1 MNKVQ
6 VLQSVADILDLNL
19 FYNIGIRFSVS
30 GSAGS
35 VTLQG
40 DLTADTITKLTSLN
54 AEWSAH
60 HNGWMQCEIVVDGVP
75 CDITLIPS

>member
-1 MNKVQ
+1 M
-6 VLQSVADILDLNL
+6 LDLNL
-19 FYNIGIRFSVS
+19 FYNIGIRFSES
-30 GSAGS
+30 GSSGS

-40 DLTADTITKLTSLN
+40 DLTPNAVTKLTSLN

-60 HNGWMQCEIVVDGVP
+60 HNGWMQCEIIVDGVA

>member
-6 VLQSVADILDLNL
+6 VLQSVADIIDLGL
-19 FYNIGIRFSVS
+19 FYTIGIS
-30 GSAGS
+30 GTSNS

-40 DLTADTITKLTSLN
+40 DLTADTITKLAFLN

-60 HNGWMQCEIVVDGVP
+60 HNGWMQCEIIVDGVP

>member
-6 VLQSVADILDLNL
+6 VLQSVGDILDLDL
-19 FYNIGIRFSVS
+19 FYNIGIRCSEL
-30 GSAGS
+30 SAPGYI
-35 VTLQG
+35 TLQG

-60 HNGWMQCEIVVDGVP
+60 HNGWMQCEIVVDGVT